1 MFENKK
7 IVILGFARSGYEAA
21 KLLAKRGN
29 QVVLNDLKE
38 NHEEDK
44 ILELQ
49 HLGVSIIL
57 GSHPDD
63 LINESVDYLIKN
75 PGVPIDHPYVLKARE
90 LGISVINEVE
100 MAYLLIPK
108 DKNIKMIGITGSN
121 GKTTTTTLIYRF
133 LKEAGLRVHLAGN
146 IGYPLCSF
154 LDRLEENDII
164 VMEVSCQQLE
174 NLDKF
179 CPDVAVMTNISE
191 AHIDFMKTFEHYKY
205 VKSKLLA
212 NQTKDNVAVI
222 NHENAD
228 LMEMA
233 KSAKAKVHYF
243 SSLVDGVSSYLKD
256 HAIYYG
262 DEKVIDFSDIA
273 LRGVHNYENI
283 MAAII
288 AVKEFG
294 ISNDSIVSVLK
305 DFHGVE
311 HRLEFV
317 GNIHGRLFYND
328 TEATNIKCT
337 QIALSSFDEPTIV
350 LLGGMERGQNFND
363 LAPFMKHV
371 KAIVG
376 IGTCRDRVK
385 AFGEA
390 MGITTYTFEHLKD
403 GEVKAFEISLEGD
416 VILLSPGSAS
426 WDQYKEC
433 EERGAEFKKKVE
445 ALKNEN

>member
-1 MFENKK
+1 MFQDNK
-7 IVILGFARSGYEAA
+7 ILILGLARSGYEAA
-21 KLLAKRGN
+21 KYLAKRGN
-29 QVVLNDLKE
+29 IVVLNDSCNKE
-38 NHEEDK
+38 KHNLEHIRELED
-44 ILELQ
+44 
-49 HLGVSIIL
+49 LGVKLIF

-63 LINESVDYLIKN
+63 LLDDSYQYLIKN
-75 PGVPIDHPYVLKARE
+75 PGIAIDHGYVLKAKK
-90 LGISVINEVE
+90 LGIEVINEAE
-100 MAYLLIPK
+100 MAYRLLPDDITL
-108 DKNIKMIGITGSN
+108 IGITGTN
-121 GKTTTTTLIYRF
+121 GKTTTTTLTYEI
-133 LKEAGLRVHLAGN
+133 LKENFGDRVHLAGN

-288 AVKEFG
+288 AVKGFG

-385 AFGEA
+385 AFGES

-426 WDQYKEC
+426 WDQYKQC
-433 EERGAEFKKKVE
+433 EDRGDEFKE
-445 ALKNEN
+445 IARSFL